1 MTFQF
6 PHILTNTYY
15 VFLIMNTLVSVKW
28 NLILVLICTPLMAN
42 DTEHL
47 FMSLLFIFGE
57 MLIQIPRPFF
67 FIGLSFYT
75 EFFIYSRYISLTRYL
90 ICKNFL
96 PFCGWSFQFSDR
108 AL

>member
-15 VFLIMNTLVSVKW
+15 VFLIMNILVSVKW

-67 FIGLSFYT
+67 LLDCLFILS
-75 EFFIYSRYISLTRYL
+75 SLYILDTYP
-90 ICKNFL
+90 L
-96 PFCGWSFQFSDR
+96 PDT
-108 AL
+108 